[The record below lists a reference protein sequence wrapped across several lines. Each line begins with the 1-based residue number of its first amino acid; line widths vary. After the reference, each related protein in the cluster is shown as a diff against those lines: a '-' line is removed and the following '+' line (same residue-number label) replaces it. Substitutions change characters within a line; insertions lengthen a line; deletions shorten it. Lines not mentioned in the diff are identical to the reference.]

1 MNKNGILL
9 YIIMGE
15 EVKAR
20 VSTRGFF
27 PALDL
32 LEELDGGVV
41 LLGVLARRGALLCD
55 DWHAGRVQ
63 VHRDRHLKLCN
74 HEL

>member
-1 MNKNGILL
+1 MVHYYGRGSESLC
-9 YIIMGE
+9 
-15 EVKAR
+15 
-20 VSTRGFF
+20 STRGFF

-63 VHRDRHLKLCN
+63 VHRDGHLKYGN
-74 HEL
+74 